1 MEVTYEISLNMKT
14 HRDIETYGCFKLGRD
29 EQFARTLY
37 SSLQGGEVVS
47 LNSVMTI
54 DLIRRENGIP
64 FPLELRHC
72 NYDQLAINV
81 KLITKELFKQ
91 LNLES

>member
-1 MEVTYEISLNMKT
+1 MKT
-14 HRDIETYGCFKLGRD
+14 AKDIETYGCFMLGPN
-29 EQFARTLY
+29 EQFARALY
-37 SSLQGGEVVS
+37 SALQGDDEIS

-64 FPLELRHC
+64 FPLKLRHC
-72 NYDQLAINV
+72 NYDQLASNV

-91 LNLES
+91 LNLE